1 VKRVAAACV
10 IACAPGIAAAE
21 PLRLRADALA
31 TAQSPSGLVSLEADG
46 DAAEDVRAEAVLWL
60 GDDDADA
67 LVADVEA
74 TRGRV
79 TARAGRFVG
88 SAGALRPVHVDGLG
102 ARARLPARLVLEGFA
117 GVPVVADGASAWDW
131 VAAARASR
139 LVGDWGAIGVGYL
152 QQREQGRLSSE
163 ELGVDGGAALGA
175 RSDLASRFAFDL
187 IHGGIADAQVSAS
200 TRRGAWRFEA
210 YAGERS
216 AMRLLPATSLFSVL
230 GDVPSRRAGLA
241 WRWRAAPRLDLRG
254 TLGARDAAD
263 EVGEDVTVRADLRL
277 DDRGDGL
284 LGVELRREGAADGG
298 WSGARGVARVPV
310 GRVVLSA
317 ELELA
322 IPDEPRMGTGT
333 VWPWALVACSTKRGP
348 WEAAAAIEASASAT
362 ESSRVDALIRI
373 GRTWGAP

>member
-1 VKRVAAACV
+1 VGAS
-10 IACAPGIAAAE
+10 AE

-31 TAQSPSGLVSLEADG
+31 TAQSPSGLVSLEADA

-74 TRGRV
+74 TRGPV
-79 TARAGRFVG
+79 TARAGRFVA

-102 ARARLPARLVLEGFA
+102 GRAWLPKRFVLEAFA
-117 GVPVVADGASAWDW
+117 GVPVTPDGARAWDW
-131 VAAARASR
+131 VAAMRASR
-139 LVGDWGAIGVGYL
+139 LVGDWGSVGVGYL
-152 QQREQGRLSSE
+152 QQREQGRRSSE
-163 ELGVDGGAALGA
+163 ELGLDGGAALGA
-175 RSDLASRFAFDL
+175 RSDLAARFAFDL

-200 TRRGAWRFEA
+200 TRRGAWRVEA

-230 GDVPSRRAGLA
+230 GDVPSRRGGLA
-241 WRWRAAPRLDLRG
+241 WRWRAAPRLDVRG
-254 TLGARDAAD
+254 TLGARDAAG
-263 EVGEDVTVRADLRL
+263 ELGEDVALRADLRL

-284 LGVELRREGAADGG
+284 LGLELRREGAADGG
-298 WSGARGVARVPV
+298 WSGARGIARVPV

-322 IPDEPRMGTGT
+322 IPDEPAMGTGN
-333 VWPWALVACSTKRGP
+333 VWPWGLVACSTRRGP
-348 WEAAAAIEASASAT
+348 WEAAVAIEASATAT
-362 ESSRVDALIRI
+362 ERGRIDALIRI
-373 GRTWGAP
+373 GRTWGTP